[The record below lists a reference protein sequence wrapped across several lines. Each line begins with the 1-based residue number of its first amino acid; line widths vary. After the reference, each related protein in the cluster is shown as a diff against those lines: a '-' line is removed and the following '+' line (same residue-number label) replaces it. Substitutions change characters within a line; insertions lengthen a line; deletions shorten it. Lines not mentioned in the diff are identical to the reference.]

1 MKFTIT
7 SFLLKNFKKY
17 GVGDIS
23 YCDILSPPKEVGSF
37 SFDTTNVVS
46 ISELTPCV
54 PRLFTIY
61 HANLIRMPSFLIFI
75 AAL

>member
-1 MKFTIT
+1 MST
-7 SFLLKNFKKY
+7 
-17 GVGDIS
+17 
-23 YCDILSPPKEVGSF
+23 CDILSPPKEVGSF

-46 ISELTPCV
+46 ISELSPCV